1 MKYKVT
7 VSNSETNTIIASFE
21 TNIVDVVD
29 TVRRMSKMETFS
41 FCDKN
46 GNVVFLHNKDNYI
59 FYFTNLE

>member
-29 TVRRMSKMETFS
+29 TVRTMSKMETLS

>member
-7 VSNSETNTIIASFE
+7 VPNSETNTIIASFE

-29 TVRRMSKMETFS
+29 TVRTMSKMETLS